1 MLKTP
6 DRRKSTQ
13 MCRVN
18 MLKPYYERGK
28 TDPVLVNQ
36 QASSAHKN
44 VDCLDGYVKKGDYN
58 FKLCNAEV
66 VFYLDVKLAHL
77 LHHKCPFPDIQNRTI
92 VTMLRC

>member
-28 TDPVLVNQ
+28 SDPVLVVQ
-36 QASSAHKN
+36 QLSSAHEN
-44 VDCLDGYVKKGDYN
+44 VDCSDL
-58 FKLCNAEV
+58 
-66 VFYLDVKLAHL
+66 VFSLGGEA
-77 LHHKCPFPDIQNRTI
+77 
-92 VTMLRC
+92 